1 MRFRRKHKK
10 MSVGVRVEVVL
21 LDERRL
27 QVGVGPRLLTQELL
41 AMVASHF
48 TLKEHQYF
56 SLAVIDNTGHY
67 QWLTHDRRVV
77 DHDVVRALNGAPV
90 TMYFL
95 VKFYIESVLQLQS
108 PQTVELFYQQAKNLV
123 FKGQLELESDTAFRL
138 AALALQATYGD
149 FTHETSTHSHLKK
162 AQVLPASVIRD
173 HPSLQYCE
181 ERVAEEHK
189 QLIGHTR
196 GHAILQYMSVVER
209 VPTYGVHYYE
219 VRDRSNLPW
228 YLGISYRGIAQYD
241 YLDKRKPRRVFLW
254 KQLENLYFRERKFS
268 IEVHDPKRVVHTLS
282 SFNLYEDAIEDSRD
296 NHDDLLAAITEAT
309 TQVSV
314 SRRTFGP
321 GNVSVYVWFAETQAL
336 CKAIWSMA
344 IAQHQFYLDCKT
356 SRNEV
361 SGVREFPELAVE
373 LSRSCVSLSTH
384 SSSSNLSRSGSH
396 SSLVN
401 NSLAEDSA
409 STESLHQA
417 RMEMHSALKERRDAL
432 QEKLKE
438 KTEELRLLCLR
449 EGELTGELPPEY
461 PITPGQPPPT
471 VRKRVG
477 TSFTLSE
484 NLINKIINKQEETV
498 AALEL
503 EYEIQGKITSA
514 ALRLA
519 NETSARKGVR
529 KQRKLSYQQSA
540 QRLKDLEQKL
550 KAARAKQTAT
560 ANSMPK
566 QKKKP
571 RPVSDSEG
579 VGGYDENTNP
589 NNTTVS
595 SSQES
600 PRDHLRD
607 SHREST
613 ITEGVSL
620 SPALSPHPPVSPRS
634 PLPPSTPVRARARR
648 DLSPGGHSISSGGV
662 HSAPT
667 SPHKQP
673 NASSRSASPNRPHSG
688 YIPSS
693 VYTRSQYRSQ
703 QYPTLSTRSQSV
715 PADEGRV
722 PHPRTTNGAYPVP
735 DPGIVLAETPGGL
748 YNIPQQ
754 RTSLA
759 CHSLD
764 DLGTPT
770 HISNNNNNNNT
781 PQQSHHNHHHQPYRP
796 RNDSQDRYGSLDRR
810 RANNGRLESR
820 SMEHLDS
827 LPSPSIPQQSSQH
840 TSHHNHQHTLSPNLL
855 HPSHAASYPHH
866 PHYHNHQF
874 QLPEH
879 HQEAMDTTSDSH
891 PNTANCSFDTISSER
906 SGGGGGGGGDDDAV
920 DGAALY
926 RTQGGLQGSSQNY
939 RHRSQSGP
947 GMPAPSSQLHRGTG
961 HGAVQRS
968 QSGTVHR
975 LVRTSSGRSYMETT
989 FVSEPNH
996 NQENIPPLRPSS
1008 ELLPL
1013 RPTSSMHHDGH
1024 PPLRPTT
1031 TSNTGEILPLR
1042 PTVSDLPPLR
1052 ATKSSSELP
1061 PLRAT
1066 CPKMEPPCSHNSS
1079 MNTSMSSM
1087 AEEPLMS
1094 LAEAARMKKERGKE
1108 WYETSLDSP
1117 ASSRRAK
1124 KSMSMMEMN
1133 DSCQSNGTVNA
1144 SQSNLNVSGSSVGST
1159 GSSNGS
1165 VFPSRSDSADTSQTS
1180 VPYDSPRNHM
1190 IISAGSFQPSREVT
1204 KPFEMS
1210 DFYKYSTKYRRQSS
1224 SNLVGMNS
1232 SSTGTTS
1239 GSVSSVSSGGD
1250 TPLSP
1255 VLPPRAQV
1263 LVSNSKLLPPS
1274 PNLVAHHSSPAPQ
1287 QKGVY
1292 QPLTPLTCQ
1301 PLGVMKGSP
1310 APGEPEDP
1318 VGGAWEAT
1326 PLHQAVPATVTNKR
1340 SATLV

>member
-1 MRFRRKHKK
+1 MSRERIERRKLWLQ
-10 MSVGVRVEVVL
+10 MSVGLRVEVVL
-21 LDERRL
+21 LDDRRL
-27 QVGVGPRLLTQELL
+27 QLGVGPRLLTHELL

-48 TLKEHQYF
+48 TLKEHCYF
-56 SLAVIDNTGHY
+56 SLAVVDTTGHY
-67 QWLTHDRRVV
+67 QWLSHDRRVM
-77 DHDVVRALNGAPV
+77 DHDAVRSSGGAHV
-90 TMYFL
+90 TLYFL
-95 VKFYIESVLQLQS
+95 VKFYIESILQLQG

-123 FKGQLELESDTAFRL
+123 YKGQLELESETAFKL

-149 FTHETSTHSHLKK
+149 FADESSTHSQLRKSHL
-162 AQVLPASVIRD
+162 LPTSVIRD

-181 ERVAEEHK
+181 ERVAEEHR
-189 QLIGHTR
+189 QIFGQSR

-209 VPTYGVHYYE
+209 LPTYGVHYYE

-228 YLGISYRGIAQYD
+228 FLGLSHRGIAQYD
-241 YLDKRKPRRVFLW
+241 FLDKRKPRRVFLW

-296 NHDDLLAAITEAT
+296 HHDDLLAAITEAT

-344 IAQHQFYLDCKT
+344 IAQHQFYLDRKT
-356 SRNEV
+356 SRHDV
-361 SGVREFPELAVE
+361 SGVQLPELAVE

-417 RMEMHSALKERRDAL
+417 RIEMHSALTQRRDAL
-432 QEKLKE
+432 QERIKE

-461 PITPGQPPPT
+461 PATPGQPPPT

-484 NLINKIINKQEETV
+484 NLINKIINKQGETV
-498 AALEL
+498 AALEM

-514 ALRLA
+514 ALRIA
-519 NETSARKGVR
+519 NESSARKGVR
-529 KQRKLSYQQSA
+529 KQRKMTYQQSS

-550 KAARAKQTAT
+550 KVAKSKQAAT
-560 ANSMPK
+560 ASSMPK

-571 RPVSDSEG
+571 RPVSDNEG
-579 VGGYDENTNP
+579 VGIYDENTNP

-595 SSQES
+595 SSQDS

-607 SHREST
+607 PQRDALSA
-613 ITEGVSL
+613 EGVSL
-620 SPALSPHPPVSPRS
+620 SPALPSHPPVSPRS

-648 DLSPGGHSISSGGV
+648 DLSPGSHSVASGGV

-667 SPHKQP
+667 SPHKQSNGSP
-673 NASSRSASPNRPHSG
+673 GSRPTSPNRPHSG

-715 PADEGRV
+715 PADEGRIS
-722 PHPRTTNGAYPVP
+722 HPRVSNGATYPVP
-735 DPGIVLAETPGGL
+735 DASIVETPGGL

-764 DLGTPT
+764 DLDTPT
-770 HISNNNNNNNT
+770 LVNNT
-781 PQQSHHNHHHQPYRP
+781 PQHHNHHHQPYRQ

-810 RANNGRLESR
+810 RANSGRLESR

-827 LPSPSIPQQSSQH
+827 LPSPTQQSSQH
-840 TSHHNHQHTLSPNLL
+840 NPTPNHHHPLSPHHL
-855 HPSHAASYPHH
+855 HPSHATSYPHH
-866 PHYHNHQF
+866 PHYHNHHF
-874 QLPEH
+874 QHTQEYHP
-879 HQEAMDTTSDSH
+879 EAMDTTCDSH
-891 PNTANCSFDTISSER
+891 SSNPANSSFDTASSER
-906 SGGGGGGGGDDDAV
+906 SGGGGDTV
-920 DGAALY
+920 DGAAQY
-926 RTQGGLQGSSQNY
+926 RYKGGIQGSAQNY
-939 RHRSQSGP
+939 RHHSTSGP
-947 GMPAPSSQLHRGTG
+947 GLPTPPAQHHRGAS
-961 HGAVQRS
+961 HGAIQRS
-968 QSGTVHR
+968 QSSTVHR

-989 FVSEPNH
+989 FVSEPNY

-1013 RPTSSMHHDGH
+1013 RPTNGLHHENH
-1024 PPLRPTT
+1024 PALCSTL
-1031 TSNTGEILPLR
+1031 SNNNIEPHCLKPPI
-1042 PTVSDLPPLR
+1042 SELPPLR
-1052 ATKSSSELP
+1052 STKSSSELP

-1066 CPKMEPPCSHNSS
+1066 TMKIDPPSSHNSS
-1079 MNTSMSSM
+1079 MNTSMSSVT
-1087 AEEPLMS
+1087 EEPLMS
-1094 LAEAARMKKERGKE
+1094 LAEAARMKKDRGKE

-1117 ASSRRAK
+1117 SSGRRTK
-1124 KSMSMMEMN
+1124 KSTSMIEMN
-1133 DSCQSNGTVNA
+1133 DSCHSNGTIVA
-1144 SQSNLNVSGSSVGST
+1144 SQSNLNLSGSSVGST
-1159 GSSNGS
+1159 GSSSAGS
-1165 VFPSRSDSADTSQTS
+1165 VFQRSDSADTSQTS
-1180 VPYDSPRNHM
+1180 IPYESPRNHM
-1190 IISAGSFQPSREVT
+1190 IISAGTYQPSREVT

-1210 DFYKYSTKYRRQSS
+1210 DFYKYSTKYRRHCSG
-1224 SNLVGMNS
+1224 NLVGMNS

-1263 LVSNSKLLPPS
+1263 LVTNTKLLPPS
-1274 PNLVAHHSSPAPQ
+1274 PNLVAHHSAPAPQ

-1292 QPLTPLTCQ
+1292 QPLSPLTCK
-1301 PLGVMKGSP
+1301 PLEVMKGSP
-1310 APGEPEDP
+1310 ATGEPQDP
-1318 VGGAWEAT
+1318 VGSGWDTA
-1326 PLHQAVPATVTNKR
+1326 PLHQAVPATVTHKR

>member
-1 MRFRRKHKK
+1 MSRERIERRKLWVQ
-10 MSVGVRVEVVL
+10 MSLGARVEVVL
-21 LDERRL
+21 LDDRKL
-27 QVGVGPRLLTQELL
+27 QVNVGPRLLTHELL

-48 TLKEHQYF
+48 TLKENQYF
-56 SLAVIDNTGHY
+56 SLAVVDATGHH
-67 QWLTHDRRVV
+67 QWLSHDRRVV
-77 DHDVVRALNGAPV
+77 EHDVVRALNGAPI
-90 TMYFL
+90 TLYFL
-95 VKFYIESVLQLQS
+95 VKFYVESILQLHG
-108 PQTVELFYQQAKNLV
+108 PQTVELFYQQARNLV
-123 FKGQLELESDTAFRL
+123 YKGGLEVESDTAFRL
-138 AALALQATYGD
+138 AALALQAAYGD
-149 FTHETSTHSHLKK
+149 FIHESCTRTQLKK
-162 AQVLPASVIRD
+162 NQLIPTSVIRE

-181 ERVAEEHK
+181 ERVVEEHRT
-189 QLIGHTR
+189 LLGYSR
-196 GHAILQYMSVVER
+196 GQAILQYMSLVER
-209 VPTYGVHYYE
+209 LPTYGIHYYE

-228 YLGISYRGIAQYD
+228 YLGLSHNGIAQYD
-241 YLDKRKPRRVFLW
+241 FLDKRKPRRVFLW

-268 IEVHDPKRVVHTLS
+268 IEVHDPKR
-282 SFNLYEDAIEDSRD
+282 
-296 NHDDLLAAITEAT
+296 
-309 TQVSV
+309 VSV

-344 IAQHQFYLDCKT
+344 IAQHQFYLDRKT
-356 SRNEV
+356 SRSEAT
-361 SGVREFPELAVE
+361 GVRELPELAVE

-417 RMEMHSALKERRDAL
+417 RMEMHSALKQRRDAL
-432 QEKLKE
+432 QEKIREKE
-438 KTEELRLLCLR
+438 EELRLLCLR
-449 EGELTGELPPEY
+449 EGELTGALPPEY

-519 NETSARKGVR
+519 TETSTRKGLR
-529 KQRKLSYQQSA
+529 KQRKITYQQSA
-540 QRLKDLEQKL
+540 QRLKDLEHKL
-550 KAARAKQTAT
+550 KAAKSKQAAT
-560 ANSMPK
+560 ASGMPK

-579 VGGYDENTNP
+579 VGSYEENTNT
-589 NNTTVS
+589 NNTTIS
-595 SSQES
+595 SSQDS
-600 PRDHLRD
+600 PRECLRDPHHDHLNV
-607 SHREST
+607 
-613 ITEGVSL
+613 EGVSL
-620 SPALSPHPPVSPRS
+620 SPAPSSHPPVSPRS
-634 PLPPSTPVRARARR
+634 PLLPSTPVRARARR
-648 DLSPGGHSISSGGV
+648 DLSPGGHSISSGAV

-673 NASSRSASPNRPHSG
+673 NGSVCSRSASPNRPHSG

-722 PHPRTTNGAYPVP
+722 PHPRTTNGTYPVP
-735 DPGIVLAETPGGL
+735 EPDIIETPGGL

-759 CHSLD
+759 CHSVD
-764 DLGTPT
+764 DLDTST
-770 HISNNNNNNNT
+770 LINNT
-781 PQQSHHNHHHQPYRP
+781 PQHHNHHQPYRQ
-796 RNDSQDRYGSLDRR
+796 RTDSQDRYGSLDRR
-810 RANNGRLESR
+810 RANSGRLESR

-827 LPSPSIPQQSSQH
+827 LPSPNIPQHSPQH
-840 TSHHNHQHTLSPNLL
+840 NIYNSHHHSVSPQLL

-866 PHYHNHQF
+866 PHYHNHHF
-874 QLPEH
+874 HTSE
-879 HQEAMDTTSDSH
+879 HQEVMDTTCDSH
-891 PNTANCSFDTISSER
+891 PTTANCSFDTASSER
-906 SGGGGGGGGDDDAV
+906 SGGGGDTV
-920 DGAALY
+920 DGPVQY
-926 RTQGGLQGSSQNY
+926 RHQGGSQGNSQNY
-939 RHRSQSGP
+939 RHRSKSGP
-947 GMPAPSSQLHRGTG
+947 GLPAPPAQHHRGSN
-961 HGAVQRS
+961 HGAIQRS
-968 QSGTVHR
+968 QSSTVHR
-975 LVRTSSGRSYMETT
+975 LVRTASGRSYMETT
-989 FVSEPNH
+989 FVLEPNH
-996 NQENIPPLRPSS
+996 NQENIPPLRTSS
-1008 ELLPL
+1008 ELQPL
-1013 RPTSSMHHDGH
+1013 RPTNGMHHENISSLH
-1024 PPLRPTT
+1024 PSMNSNAGDFSLRQT
-1031 TSNTGEILPLR
+1031 I
-1042 PTVSDLPPLR
+1042 SDLPPLR
-1052 ATKSSSELP
+1052 ASKSNSDMP
-1061 PLRAT
+1061 PLKAT
-1066 CPKMEPPCSHNSS
+1066 CAKSEPPNSHSNSINSS
-1079 MNTSMSSM
+1079 LSSM
-1087 AEEPLMS
+1087 AEEPLIS

-1117 ASSRRAK
+1117 ASGRRTK
-1124 KSMSMMEMN
+1124 KSTSMIEMN
-1133 DSCQSNGTVNA
+1133 DSCQSNGNVSA
-1144 SQSNLNVSGSSVGST
+1144 SQSNLNLSGSSVGST
-1159 GSSNGS
+1159 SSSTGS
-1165 VFPSRSDSADTSQTS
+1165 VFQSRSDSADTSQAS
-1180 VPYDSPRNHM
+1180 VPYESPRNHM
-1190 IISAGSFQPSREVT
+1190 IISAGTYQPSREVS

-1224 SNLVGMNS
+1224 SNLGGMNG

-1255 VLPPRAQV
+1255 VLPPRAQM

-1274 PNLVAHHSSPAPQ
+1274 PNMVAHHSAPAPQ

-1292 QPLTPLTCQ
+1292 QPLTPLTCK
-1301 PLGVMKGSP
+1301 PLEVMKGSP

-1318 VGGAWEAT
+1318 VGGAWDAA
-1326 PLHQAVPATVTNKR
+1326 PLHQAVPATVTHKR